1 MTELDLK
8 DAYLS
13 VAAHPDFK
21 SICALFGK
29 IRPSSSRLFPSV
41 LAPHKIA
48 KASSGLSGEK
58 RYSRGDLSGRYPYN
72 RIERERITPVHRND
86 DYSTQIRRLYN
97 QQGQVDLNPT
107 QEITFLGF
115 TINSV
120 KMTLNLP
127 HDKETNIRSHCRQM
141 LA

>member
-1 MTELDLK
+1 MTELDPK

-48 KASSGLSGEK
+48 KVSSGLSEEK
-58 RYSRGDLSGRYPYN
+58 WCSPGDLSERYPCN
-72 RIERERITPVHRND
+72 RIERERNMPVHRND
-86 DYSTQIRRLYN
+86 DYSTQIPRLYN
-97 QQGQVDLNPT
+97 QQGQVNLNPT
-107 QEITFLGF
+107 QEITFLGP

-120 KMTLNLP
+120 KMILTLP